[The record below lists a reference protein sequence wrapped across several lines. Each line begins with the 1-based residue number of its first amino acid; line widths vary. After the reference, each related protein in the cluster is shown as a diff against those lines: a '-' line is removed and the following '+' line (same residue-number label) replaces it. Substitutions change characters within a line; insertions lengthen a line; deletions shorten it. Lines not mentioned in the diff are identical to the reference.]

1 MQRGGCVYMMTNPN
15 NSTIYTG
22 ATSNLLKRVQEHKA
36 KTYETSFTAKYNC
49 IKLVYYQ
56 FFSTIEEAIAEEKR
70 IKGGNRTQKENLIT
84 NINPEW
90 KDMWAEIDKN
100 W

>member
-22 ATSNLLKRVQEHKA
+22 VTSNLLKRVQEHKS

-70 IKGGNRTQKENLIT
+70 IKGGNRTQKENLIN

-90 KDMWAEIDKN
+90 NDMWAELDKN